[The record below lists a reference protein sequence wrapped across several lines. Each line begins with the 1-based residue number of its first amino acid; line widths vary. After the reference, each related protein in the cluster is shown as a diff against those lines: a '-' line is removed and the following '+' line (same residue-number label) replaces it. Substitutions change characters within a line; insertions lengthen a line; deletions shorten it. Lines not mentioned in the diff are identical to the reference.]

1 MYSTTLYSNAKY
13 LTILL
18 SECYSNAA
26 ALDYDAQLAMVLEMS
41 KQQSQQPPPGSQQQ
55 EDLEKRE
62 QEELEKILA
71 LSLIEK

>member
-1 MYSTTLYSNAKY
+1 
-13 LTILL
+13 
-18 SECYSNAA
+18 
-26 ALDYDAQLAMVLEMS
+26 MVLEMS
-41 KQQSQQPPPGSQQQ
+41 KQQSQQPPLVSQQQ